1 MHELKLCIDIS
12 IVVSSTFDCV
22 QVIAKYAL

>member
-1 MHELKLCIDIS
+1 MHELKLCISKS
-12 IVVSSTFDCV
+12 IVVSITFDCV